1 MAYARQTSPLVVTG
15 DFNIDV
21 SKPENKDFI
30 DFMQKYLRLN
40 LVTNPIQ
47 ATTLGGS
54 CLDLTFSR
62 NISVECKRYCAYFS
76 YHRPI
81 LSVLRAEQVVPLHL
95 IKLFF
100 INAL

>member
-15 DFNIDV
+15 DFNVDV

-30 DFMQKYLRLN
+30 DFMEKYLRLH
-40 LVTNPIQ
+40 LATDPTQ

-54 CLDLTFSR
+54 CLDLTFFR
-62 NISVECKRYCAYFS
+62 NINVECRRYCAYFL

-81 LSVLRAEQVVPLHL
+81 LSVLRAEQVVLLHL
-95 IKLFF
+95 I
-100 INAL
+100 